1 MTATNGPVE
10 LLPAG
15 ASVVP
20 GVALVAYQ
28 PPDVDSAREQG

>member
-1 MTATNGPVE
+1 MAATNGPVE

-15 ASVVP
+15 VSVAP

-28 PPDVDSAREQG
+28 PPDVDSVLEQG